1 MHDELPWTPGIA
13 SGGDPFGPPRSS
25 DLRTMK
31 INHRVLGMNH
41 CQASFFHQAQSSD
54 DQNETLCC
62 STCVPYAC
70 GWREQM

>member
-1 MHDELPWTPGIA
+1 MTSYPGPPA
-13 SGGDPFGPPRSS
+13 VPAVETHLTTPRSS

-41 CQASFFHQAQSSD
+41 SQPAFFHQAQSSD

-62 STCVPYAC
+62 SIYVPYAC